1 MGSCPRPSSLVLL
14 EMPPLSR
21 STMPTAFPRN
31 TVEWHLE
38 EPAAFRR
45 LSLSLVEMGL
55 LTGIVLRLLR
65 AFAFTHGRAS
75 VIVSI
80 GAVVVWGLI
89 LVGMATAHLANFPI
103 RRWSW
108 RAPLFALVETGGE
121 MITSLLLIWLG
132 REPDGTA
139 RAHFHDWPSMAARA
153 LLQSEL
159 TLCLWMLL
167 LAGIILLVRRSGI
180 ARGVDAEPVVDPDL
194 TVPGAR

>member
-1 MGSCPRPSSLVLL
+1 
-14 EMPPLSR
+14 MPA
-21 STMPTAFPRN
+21 AFPRN

-45 LSLSLVEMGL
+45 LSLSLVEMAL

-89 LVGMATAHLANFPI
+89 LVGMATAHVANFPI
-103 RRWSW
+103 RKWAW
-108 RAPLFALVETGGE
+108 RVPVFALVETVGE
-121 MITSLLLIWLG
+121 MVTSLLLIWLG

-139 RAHFHDWPSMAARA
+139 RAHFNAWPSMTARA

-167 LAGIILLVRRSGI
+167 LAGIIIVVRRSGM
-180 ARGVDAEPVVDPDL
+180 AKGVDAEPLTDPDL
-194 TVPGAR
+194 TVPRPR

>member
-1 MGSCPRPSSLVLL
+1 MPS
-14 EMPPLSR
+14 
-21 STMPTAFPRN
+21 AFPHN

-45 LSLSLVEMGL
+45 LSLSLVEMAL

-75 VIVSI
+75 VLVSI
-80 GAVVVWGLI
+80 GAVVVWGII

-103 RRWSW
+103 RRWAW
-108 RAPLFALVETGGE
+108 RAPLFALVETAGE
-121 MITSLLLIWLG
+121 MVTSLLLIWLG

-167 LAGIILLVRRSGI
+167 LAGIILLVRRSGM
-180 ARGVDAEPVVDPDL
+180 AKGVDAEPLVDPD
-194 TVPGAR
+194 VSAPGP

>member
-1 MGSCPRPSSLVLL
+1 
-14 EMPPLSR
+14 
-21 STMPTAFPRN
+21 MPTAFPRN

-45 LSLSLVEMGL
+45 LSLSLVEMGV

-80 GAVVVWGLI
+80 GAVVIWGLI

-108 RAPLFALVETGGE
+108 RAPLFALAETGGE

-180 ARGVDAEPVVDPDL
+180 ARGVDVEPVVDPDL
-194 TVPGAR
+194 RVPGAR

>member
-1 MGSCPRPSSLVLL
+1 MPS
-14 EMPPLSR
+14 
-21 STMPTAFPRN
+21 AFPHN

-45 LSLSLVEMGL
+45 LSLSLVEMAL

-75 VIVSI
+75 VLVSI
-80 GAVVVWGLI
+80 GAVVVWGII

-103 RRWSW
+103 RRWAW
-108 RAPLFALVETGGE
+108 RAPLFALVETAGE
-121 MITSLLLIWLG
+121 MMTSLLLIWLG

-167 LAGIILLVRRSGI
+167 LAGIILLVRRSGM
-180 ARGVDAEPVVDPDL
+180 AKDVDAEPLVDPD
-194 TVPGAR
+194 VSAPGS

>member
-1 MGSCPRPSSLVLL
+1 MPS
-14 EMPPLSR
+14 
-21 STMPTAFPRN
+21 AFPRQ

-45 LSLSLVEMGL
+45 LSLSLVEMAL

-89 LVGMATAHLANFPI
+89 LVGMATAHLANFPL
-103 RRWSW
+103 RRWAW
-108 RAPLFALVETGGE
+108 RAPLFGVVETAGE
-121 MITSLLLIWLG
+121 MLTSLLLIWLG
-132 REPDGTA
+132 REPNGTA
-139 RAHFHDWPSMAARA
+139 RAHFRDWPSMSARA

-167 LAGIILLVRRSGI
+167 LAGIIILVRRSGM
-180 ARGVDAEPVVDPDL
+180 AKDVDAEPLVDPDPTAL
-194 TVPGAR
+194 DGR

>member
-1 MGSCPRPSSLVLL
+1 
-14 EMPPLSR
+14 
-21 STMPTAFPRN
+21 MPTAFPRN

-45 LSLSLVEMGL
+45 LSLSLVEMAL

-89 LVGMATAHLANFPI
+89 LVGMATAHVANFPI
-103 RRWSW
+103 RKWAW
-108 RAPLFALVETGGE
+108 RVPVFALVETAGE
-121 MITSLLLIWLG
+121 MVTSLLLIWLG

-167 LAGIILLVRRSGI
+167 LAGIILLVRRSGM
-180 ARGVDAEPVVDPDL
+180 ARGVDAEPLVDPD
-194 TVPGAR
+194 VSSQRS

>member
-1 MGSCPRPSSLVLL
+1 MGPCPLPSSLVLL
-14 EMPPLSR
+14 EMPPLSGP
-21 STMPTAFPRN
+21 TMPTAFPRN

-80 GAVVVWGLI
+80 GAVVIWGLI

-194 TVPGAR
+194 TVPGVR

>member
-1 MGSCPRPSSLVLL
+1 MPSV
-14 EMPPLSR
+14 
-21 STMPTAFPRN
+21 FPRQ

-45 LSLSLVEMGL
+45 LSLSLVEMAL

-75 VIVSI
+75 VIFSI

-89 LVGMATAHLANFPI
+89 LVGMATAHLANYPL

-108 RAPLFALVETGGE
+108 RAPVFAVVETAGE
-121 MITSLLLIWLG
+121 MVTSLLLIWLG
-132 REPDGTA
+132 REPNGTA
-139 RAHFHDWPSMAARA
+139 RAHLADWPSMAART

-167 LAGIILLVRRSGI
+167 LAAIILLVRRSGI
-180 ARGVDAEPVVDPDL
+180 ARGVAPEPTADPDL
-194 TVPGAR
+194 TAPGAR